1 MARPTHHASLHSP
14 TMLRRAAASA
24 IGAGRSVAHTRRPV
38 SSAVLNGSTSASCV
52 ADHEASARRTVLLFP
67 PDIAAAA
74 LGSSNYAQ
82 RRWKHSSYEFPMRDE
97 APVITRHSTTA
108 AAAEAFDSDD
118 GAIDDAKEKKASRD
132 GPPPNE
138 PDRFDDNGTL
148 SEAERSQILQAQK
161 QHIRT
166 ELDAAHRIAEDP
178 PSFIPPSLPFS
189 SMAVPETIV
198 STLPN
203 GIRVASQE
211 TYGQVCTVGVLSNCG
226 SRHETSQ
233 NVGVNHLLELL
244 AFQSTENRDAQD
256 ISALMD
262 EIGGATFASGSREQ
276 MMYCVDVLRPN
287 VEVAMEVM
295 ADTILRPRIEEADVE
310 GMKRVIEFQHL
321 DMLPE
326 VKLGEGLQVAGYG
339 PIDGEI
345 QQLGRPHFCPLEAL
359 PALNTEVVHNF
370 RKDHLLLPHEMVIAG
385 AGIGHDE
392 LVKLAERFF
401 SDIPVENP
409 NQAPFGHK
417 TIDSKYTGGGF
428 QLQTE
433 TVDGFTRVALAFEV
447 GGWHSDDL
455 VPTCVL
461 QTLLGG
467 GNSFSAGGPGK
478 GMYSRLYR
486 EVLNR
491 YHWAE
496 SAEAFTSF
504 HAESGLLGISGSS
517 APLKSLDVT
526 RVLAEHFG
534 KLATQPVTDEELD
547 RARNMLKCNVLTQL
561 ESRLVLFEDIG
572 RQILTYGKREDS
584 HTMSEKIDSV
594 TKEDIMVIA
603 RKAISSPPTLA
614 TVGDDISKVPPYEE
628 VAAAFQR

>member
-1 MARPTHHASLHSP
+1 
-14 TMLRRAAASA
+14 
-24 IGAGRSVAHTRRPV
+24 
-38 SSAVLNGSTSASCV
+38 
-52 ADHEASARRTVLLFP
+52 
-67 PDIAAAA
+67 
-74 LGSSNYAQ
+74 
-82 RRWKHSSYEFPMRDE
+82 MRDE

-409 NQAPFGHK
+409 NQAPSGHR

-504 HAESGLLGISGSS
+504 HAESGLIGISGSS

-614 TVGDDISKVPPYEE
+614 TVGDDISKVPPYEQ

>member
-1 MARPTHHASLHSP
+1 M
-14 TMLRRAAASA
+14 
-24 IGAGRSVAHTRRPV
+24 
-38 SSAVLNGSTSASCV
+38 
-52 ADHEASARRTVLLFP
+52 
-67 PDIAAAA
+67 
-74 LGSSNYAQ
+74 
-82 RRWKHSSYEFPMRDE
+82 
-97 APVITRHSTTA
+97 ITRHSTTA
-108 AAAEAFDSDD
+108 AAAEAFDYDD
-118 GAIDDAKEKKASRD
+118 GAIDDAKDKKASRA

-178 PSFIPPSLPFS
+178 PSFIPPNLPFS
-189 SMAVPETIV
+189 SMSVPETIV

-233 NVGVNHLLELL
+233 NAGVNHLLELL

-310 GMKRVIEFQHL
+310 GVKRVIEFQHL

-409 NQAPFGHK
+409 NQAPSGHR

-428 QLQTE
+428 QLQTK

-491 YHWAE
+491 YQWAE

-614 TVGDDISKVPPYEE
+614 TVGDDISKVPPYEQ
-628 VAAAFQR
+628 VAAVFQR

>member
-1 MARPTHHASLHSP
+1 MPQQPLKRTISTPPTTTTTTTTDSVDTKP
-14 TMLRRAAASA
+14 QKPP
-24 IGAGRSVAHTRRPV
+24 RS
-38 SSAVLNGSTSASCV
+38 
-52 ADHEASARRTVLLFP
+52 
-67 PDIAAAA
+67 
-74 LGSSNYAQ
+74 
-82 RRWKHSSYEFPMRDE
+82 
-97 APVITRHSTTA
+97 
-108 AAAEAFDSDD
+108 
-118 GAIDDAKEKKASRD
+118 

-138 PDRFDDNGTL
+138 PDRFDDTGSL
-148 SEAERSQILQAQK
+148 DPIERSRILEAQR
-161 QHIRT
+161 QHIKT
-166 ELDAAHRIAEDP
+166 ELDASHRITEQV
-178 PSFIPPSLPFS
+178 PSFIPSNLPSS
-189 SMAVPETIV
+189 SLSVPK
-198 STLPN
+198 TLVTTLSN

-211 TYGQVCTVGVLSNCG
+211 TFGQVSTIGVLSNCG
-226 SRHETSQ
+226 SRHETSESA
-233 NVGVNHLLELL
+233 GVNHLLELL
-244 AFQSTENRDAQD
+244 AFQSTDNRTAGE

-262 EIGGATFASGSREQ
+262 ELGGATFASGSREQ

-287 VEVAMEVM
+287 VETAMEIM
-295 ADTILRPRIEEADVE
+295 ADTILRPKIDDAEVVE
-310 GMKRVIEFQHL
+310 LKRVIEFQHL

-326 VKLGEGLQVAGYG
+326 VKLGEGLQISGYG
-339 PIDGEI
+339 PIDGKE

-359 PALNTEVVHNF
+359 PNLNAEVIQNF
-370 RKDHLLLPHEMVIAG
+370 RRDHLLLPQEMVIAG
-385 AGIGHDE
+385 AGVGHDE
-392 LVKLAERFF
+392 LVQLAERYF

-409 NQAPFGHK
+409 NQPHSEHR
-417 TIDSKYTGGGF
+417 TIDSKYTGGGY

-517 APLKSLDVT
+517 VPLKSTEVT
-526 RVLAEHFG
+526 TVLAEHFM
-534 KLATQPVTDEELD
+534 KLAVQPVTDEELE

-572 RQILTYGKREDS
+572 RQILTYGKREDTDAMC
-584 HTMSEKIDSV
+584 HKIDAVS
-594 TKEDIMVIA
+594 KEDIMAIA
-603 RKAISSPPTLA
+603 RRAVSTPPTLA
-614 TVGDDISKVPPYEE
+614 TVGDDISKVPTQED
-628 VAAAFQR
+628 VAAVFRR